1 MQVIHF
7 VIHILIICLG
17 YIYRTLAK
25 WYLLSCSHCLVFF
38 YSSKCPPP
46 APMHFTALA
55 FMPIIAL
62 LIMQGQSVPPKKWA
76 AKTARSAGRE
86 FLAPLLLWNSIARK
100 GRWGWFNWGL
110 GGIFVLESLSWAK
123 EYNIELEKQ
132 QNNLGKIHHMCSPY
146 QIIVADAADAVSVNF
161 FGRCKFLQI

>member
-100 GRWGWFNWGL
+100 DRWGWLNCRL
-110 GGIFVLESLSWAK
+110 GGIFVLESLGQKNTIS
-123 EYNIELEKQ
+123 YQNIKTIWDKFITCTHTFTCCQRRAWCFTCIWKSFIRISHCQ
-132 QNNLGKIHHMCSPY
+132 Q
-146 QIIVADAADAVSVNF
+146 
-161 FGRCKFLQI
+161 